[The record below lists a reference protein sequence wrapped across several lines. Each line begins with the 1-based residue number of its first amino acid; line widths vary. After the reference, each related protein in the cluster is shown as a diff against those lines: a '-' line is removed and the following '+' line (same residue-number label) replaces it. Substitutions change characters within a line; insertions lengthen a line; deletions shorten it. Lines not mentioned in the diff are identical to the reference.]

1 MCKSQYNFQ
10 SQHDDSDD
18 QNDPQKNKKNE
29 IAEAQIKT
37 IIDELLPNENFFTQG
52 KDNNNFTQFN
62 EENA

>member
-1 MCKSQYNFQ
+1 MCKRQYNFQ

-18 QNDPQKNKKNE
+18 ENDPQKNKKNE